1 MTASRYQRGSRSLA
15 VNLALSSVTGSV
27 EDTKP
32 DLESV
37 SQEED
42 YDIPQEVENVIGK
55 YPGIFPFLFVLFA

>member
-1 MTASRYQRGSRSLA
+1 MIASRYQRGSRSLA
-15 VNLALSSVTGSV
+15 VNLALSSATGGV

-55 YPGIFPFLFVLFA
+55 HPCVFSCLFV